1 MYRITKADNIPA
13 PKNLCLIGYPEDVV
27 PDIVIYND
35 ADPYKCI
42 ALNSKVLR
50 EALLSD
56 PSFMLFDLGIKVEES
71 KGRNVK

>member
-13 PKNLCLIGYPEDVV
+13 PKNLCLIGYPENVT

-35 ADPYKCI
+35 EDPYKCI
-42 ALNSKVLR
+42 AINSKVLK

-56 PSFMLFDLGIKVEES
+56 PSFMLFDLGLKVEPS
-71 KGRNVK
+71 RGRDVK